1 MFKSIEGMTLTE
13 LLVASTMIG
22 ILMIGTV
29 SFSFA
34 IKRLQNSTNRSAILA
49 MKMNAAMAEI
59 SQDATLAVGNAADQ
73 GVYAWTNNKD
83 TNSICFRQDLPN
95 TPWNYT
101 DDAWVCYFHD
111 GSFDIQRCPGTT
123 HSFPPACT
131 MRSQCCAD
139 VPSSKQTQLLSITKS
154 VSEYAEIVNDINGRF
169 EYIKLNLTSRY
180 DKNSPIHPI
189 TNPQYTLT
197 TRISP
202 PGHSR

>member
-1 MFKSIEGMTLTE
+1 MFKRIEGMTLTE

-22 ILMIGTV
+22 ILMVGTV

-34 IKRLQNSTNRSAILA
+34 INRLQKSTSRSTKLA
-49 MKMNAAMAEI
+49 MKMKVAMAEI
-59 SQDATLAVGNAADQ
+59 SQDAMLAVGNAADR

-83 TNSICFRQDLPN
+83 ANSICFRQDIPD

-101 DDAWVCYFHD
+101 DDVWVCYFHND
-111 GSFDIQRCPGTT
+111 SFDIQRCSGTT

-139 VPSSKQTQLLSITKS
+139 VPLSKQTQLLSIAAS

-197 TRISP
+197 TRVSP
-202 PGHSR
+202 LGHSR